1 MISFVCNLPSKEV
14 NCVVCCAGACMA
26 KQHLGLYLL
35 ENSSDL
41 IRFSCKE
48 KIVNIDH
55 DVNFAI
61 GVDIGL

>member
-1 MISFVCNLPSKEV
+1 
-14 NCVVCCAGACMA
+14 MA